1 MRPAPVRHGLTPC
14 LPAACRNFTLGQ
26 LDQCL
31 GYPVALLGSHPQW
44 GRELW
49 QPIQTAVTKA
59 QLSVHTF
66 VGERESIT
74 LDGLKRRWTR
84 LGVDSG

>member
-1 MRPAPVRHGLTPC
+1 MVRMHYMRPTPIRHGLTPC
-14 LPAACRNFTLGQ
+14 LPAPGRTFTLGQ

-66 VGERESIT
+66 VGRARA
-74 LDGLKRRWTR
+74 DHA
-84 LGVDSG
+84 